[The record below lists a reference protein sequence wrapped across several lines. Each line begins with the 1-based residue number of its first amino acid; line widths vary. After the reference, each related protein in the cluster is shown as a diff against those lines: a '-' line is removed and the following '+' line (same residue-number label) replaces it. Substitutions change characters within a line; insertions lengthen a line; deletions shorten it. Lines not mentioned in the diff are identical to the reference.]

1 MQRAIIVRGRLV
13 GSRRIDLDEASDDVS
28 GDVEVVVRSI
38 EPTDAVPKRR
48 LLDVILGLPAG
59 TRSKEDID
67 GQLTEERSSWGD
79 R

>member
-13 GSRRIDLDEASDDVS
+13 GSRRIDLDEALEDVS

-38 EPTDAVPKRR
+38 EPTNAVPKSR
-48 LLDVILGLPAG
+48 LLDVIRGLPAG
-59 TRSKEDID
+59 TRTKEDID
-67 GQLTEERSSWGD
+67 AQLAEGRSSWGD

>member
-13 GSRRIDLDEASDDVS
+13 GSRRIDPDEALEDVS

-38 EPTDAVPKRR
+38 EPTNAVPKSR
-48 LLDVILGLPAG
+48 LLDVIRGLPAG
-59 TRSKEDID
+59 TRTKEDID
-67 GQLTEERSSWGD
+67 AQLAEERSSWGD